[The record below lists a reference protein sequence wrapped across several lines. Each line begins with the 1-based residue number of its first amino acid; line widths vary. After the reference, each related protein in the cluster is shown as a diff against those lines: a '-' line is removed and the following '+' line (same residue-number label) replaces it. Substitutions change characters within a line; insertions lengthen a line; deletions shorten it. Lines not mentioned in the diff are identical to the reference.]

1 MKIRIERPFVDRYS
15 GVFYQVGQIVDCSEH
30 RLKEIQSVS
39 CSLVSVVTN
48 DSEDQKT
55 KRTSKRRRVKND

>member
-15 GVFYQVGQIVDCSEH
+15 GIFYQVGQIVDCSEH

-39 CSLVSVVTN
+39 CSLVSVVT
-48 DSEDQKT
+48 DEEDQKPVT
-55 KRTSKRRRVKND
+55 KQRRKRKTQ

>member
-15 GVFYQVGQIVDCSEH
+15 GIFYQVGQIVDCSER

-39 CSLVSVVTN
+39 CSLVSVVTDN
-48 DSEDQKT
+48 EDQKPVT
-55 KRTSKRRRVKND
+55 KRTRKRKTQ

>member
-15 GVFYQVGQIVDCSEH
+15 GIFYQVGEIIDCSER

-39 CSLVSVVTN
+39 CSLVSVVT
-48 DSEDQKT
+48 DEEDQKPIT
-55 KRTSKRRRVKND
+55 KRTRKRKTQ